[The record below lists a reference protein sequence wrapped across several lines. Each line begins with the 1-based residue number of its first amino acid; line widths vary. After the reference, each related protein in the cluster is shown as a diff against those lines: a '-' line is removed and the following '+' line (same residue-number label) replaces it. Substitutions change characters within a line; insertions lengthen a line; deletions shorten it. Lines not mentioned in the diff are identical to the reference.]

1 MEAVA
6 TKRMKGQGI
15 ISFKGIFDSIDRAL
29 DNADTK
35 RAERQYEKIRKQ
47 MLEEGTGKTE
57 AAYNEMLEF
66 MEKTQHL
73 KPYEIIKLRE
83 DIKNGKEKA
92 ANKNR
97 KLAYLSL
104 LYATAE
110 TVTTAVT
117 GSGILTA
124 VLATFGIVA
133 PPATT
138 IAACAV
144 AGGTLLWSLYRLK
157 KTKAFEKAEEK
168 MTAEDSLKDFENL
181 AREVKSLC
189 DELDKTKAQDIQSL
203 KFRQEKGKRVSAK
216 DFKKAFALHAIEII
230 NKMDLQYIRKDDVI
244 NAYGIAGEVEAMEA
258 QEAQRAEAEA
268 QEIEAREAA
277 RAQEQFENEE
287 KNRQEEEKRAKEEK
301 ERKLLEELNGER
313 EQN

>member
-66 MEKTQHL
+66 MEKTKHL
-73 KPYEIIKLRE
+73 KPYEIRQLRE
-83 DIKNGKEKA
+83 DIKNGK
-92 ANKNR
+92 R
-97 KLAYLSL
+97 KVAHKQRKQAYLAL
-104 LYATAE
+104 LM
-110 TVTTAVT
+110 
-117 GSGILTA
+117 
-124 VLATFGIVA
+124 TFGNKMAEKFTEKGLITIVLGLFGVVA
-133 PPATT
+133 EPALT
-138 IAACAV
+138 IATCAV
-144 AGGTLLWSLYRLK
+144 EAGILLWSIRKLK
-157 KTKAFEKAEEK
+157 KAKAFEDAEEK
-168 MTAEDSLKDFENL
+168 MTAEDSLKDFEDL
-181 AREVKSLC
+181 AKEVKQLC
-189 DELDKTKAQDIQSL
+189 DEIDKTKAQDIQSL
-203 KFRQEKGKRVSAK
+203 KLRQDKSKRVSAK
-216 DFKKAFALHAIEII
+216 EFKKIFAKHVIEII
-230 NKMDLQYIRKDDVI
+230 DKMNLQQINKDQVI
-244 NAYGIAGEVEAMEA
+244 KAYGIEDEVNAMEA

-277 RAQEQFENEE
+277 RAQEQFEIEE